1 MEKKN
6 WYFIYLWNKIKISIY
21 YGIIYNNNYVLAM
34 NKSLYENN
42 EFARIKSKI
51 NSGLHIG
58 EVSVNISWQNFENLV
73 TETLRTNNFD
83 IVKNFIMVKPRM
95 EIDII
100 GTRLGTSL
108 LIDCKHWK
116 KYNVHKL
123 KQSVEKQVIR
133 SKRYVSLNKHI
144 IGIPIIV
151 TLYELN
157 IRIIDDVPIIPIS
170 RFTSFINE
178 FYDHLNQIKTISM
191 P

>member
-1 MEKKN
+1 
-6 WYFIYLWNKIKISIY
+6 
-21 YGIIYNNNYVLAM
+21 M

-73 TETLRTNNFD
+73 TETLHTNNFD